1 MGSTPRASLARY
13 NIARPIRLRRVV
25 IVNLQ
30 EFNVTQGA
38 DSRPY
43 VEVNLENLMGPAC
56 RARNV
61 QVRQLTGPGAD
72 AKGGASFAGSTVD
85 SNGALAGCEIVERLG
100 RGVKIFVGDMEAVPI
115 SIEE

>member
-61 QVRQLTGPGAD
+61 QVRRL
-72 AKGGASFAGSTVD
+72 TVD